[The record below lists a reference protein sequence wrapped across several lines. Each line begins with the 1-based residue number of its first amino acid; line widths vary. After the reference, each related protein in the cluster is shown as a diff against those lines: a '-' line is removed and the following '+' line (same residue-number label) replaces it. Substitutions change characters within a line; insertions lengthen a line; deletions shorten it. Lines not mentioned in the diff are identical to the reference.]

1 MADCALAW
9 HRKSKS
15 AVTKRFAYRKER
27 VGTHLLGPSACEGAG
42 LFEVQPEARQSP
54 PARAAFRLVPD
65 HLLRSLTSLD
75 GRHHDLDRQRR
86 IRDSKRLS
94 RRSCDNWAMPS
105 RASIGKRKRPRDASQ
120 LAQQIVME
128 STGQAEG
135 RKEGQEGAREQ

>member
-1 MADCALAW
+1 VSRSSQRQN
-9 HRKSKS
+9 H
-15 AVTKRFAYRKER
+15 
-27 VGTHLLGPSACEGAG
+27 VGGLL
-42 LFEVQPEARQSP
+42 EVQPEARQSP
-54 PARAAFRLVPD
+54 PARAVFKLVSD
-65 HLLRSLTSLD
+65 HLLRSLTSVG

-105 RASIGKRKRPRDASQ
+105 RASIGNRKRPRDASQ

-135 RKEGQEGAREQ
+135 RRAGQEGAREQ

>member
-1 MADCALAW
+1 
-9 HRKSKS
+9 
-15 AVTKRFAYRKER
+15 
-27 VGTHLLGPSACEGAG
+27 
-42 LFEVQPEARQSP
+42 
-54 PARAAFRLVPD
+54 
-65 HLLRSLTSLD
+65 LD
-75 GRHHDLDRQRR
+75 GRHYDLDRQRR

-105 RASIGKRKRPRDASQ
+105 RASIGKRKRPRDAGQ

>member
-1 MADCALAW
+1 MAGVGHARLLSCASTLP
-9 HRKSKS
+9 
-15 AVTKRFAYRKER
+15 
-27 VGTHLLGPSACEGAG
+27 LL
-42 LFEVQPEARQSP
+42 EVHPEARQSP

-65 HLLRSLTSLD
+65 HLLRSLTSLG